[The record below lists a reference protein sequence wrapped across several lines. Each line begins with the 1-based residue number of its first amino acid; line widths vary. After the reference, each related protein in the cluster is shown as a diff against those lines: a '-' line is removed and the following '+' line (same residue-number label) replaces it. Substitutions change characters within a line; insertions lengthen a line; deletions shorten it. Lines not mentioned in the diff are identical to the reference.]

1 MLLTC
6 IPNLYFQKLTTYI
19 SRFFRVPQK
28 LCQFSTSICQSVWV
42 LFHHHHS
49 HQWDDSESSMS
60 SPFSPPAYPGTTS
73 PEITCKIT
81 DPLLFILTATPL
93 VLFLLTRKY
102 RKTMSTKPEHNSNL
116 SKAHTNL
123 QSSYLLEFRPAS
135 WKSCGRWVGGVQIL
149 PHVMEFKIKI

>member
-28 LCQFSTSICQSVWV
+28 LCQFSTSIRQSVWV

-93 VLFLLTRKY
+93 VLFLLTRNTEKQCQQNQNIILICLKHILIY
-102 RKTMSTKPEHNSNL
+102 RALTSWNL
-116 SKAHTNL
+116 DQPHGKVV
-123 QSSYLLEFRPAS
+123 E
-135 WKSCGRWVGGVQIL
+135 GGWVGYRSF
-149 PHVMEFKIKI
+149 PM